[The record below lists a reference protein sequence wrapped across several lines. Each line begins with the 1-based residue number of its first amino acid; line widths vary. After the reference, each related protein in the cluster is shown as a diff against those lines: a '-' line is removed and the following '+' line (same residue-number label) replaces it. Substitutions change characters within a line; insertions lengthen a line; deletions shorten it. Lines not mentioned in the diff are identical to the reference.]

1 MLPLHSKALPC
12 HRPGFRHDAGLNR
25 TATIPGCPMR
35 PRTVGSSFLPSPS
48 GPTPRLDSW
57 NWSRSGED
65 GGREPRSRP
74 RARRAAGRWGSDS
87 RRGPR
92 APLGR
97 SVRPGL
103 SPPLPAPTP
112 AHHACAHLRRRTAD
126 SLRVVEPF
134 FASCRCTSPERY
146 RRRLMGA
153 AAAAHLTKCQLALR
167 AEAGRHS
174 RTRGVVEGRE
184 RRASLARSPTSWL
197 PHPTAHASWRLGIST
212 PHTERRVAFV
222 SDYKTNKC

>member
-12 HRPGFRHDAGLNR
+12 HRPRFRHNADLDR

-35 PRTVGSSFLPSPS
+35 RRTARSSFLRSPS
-48 GPTPRLDSW
+48 VPTPRLDSW
-57 NWSRSGED
+57 NWSRRGEE
-65 GGREPRSRP
+65 GGREPRGRP

-87 RRGPR
+87 RQGPR

-97 SVRPGL
+97 SARPGL

-112 AHHACAHLRRRTAD
+112 AHHARAHLRRRTAD

-134 FASCRCTSPERY
+134 FPSCRCTSPERY
-146 RRRLMGA
+146 RRLIG
-153 AAAAHLTKCQLALR
+153 AAAHLTKCQLALR
-167 AEAGRHS
+167 AEAGRRS
-174 RTRGVVEGRE
+174 RTRVVVEGRDLG
-184 RRASLARSPTSWL
+184 ASLAGSPTSWL
-197 PHPTAHASWRLGIST
+197 PPAAAPASWRLGISA

-222 SDYKTNKC
+222 SDYKINKC